1 MRICDVNEVD
11 QIVQIFQII
20 FMKGDGCP
28 LIDAPKKIRDFL
40 YCAFWNLSL
49 NSIVLKVSFCNLLA
63 PDSTLKVLEFIH
75 FPQLS
80 IPEK

>member
-11 QIVQIFQII
+11 QIVQIFQIT

-40 YCAFWNLSL
+40 YCAF
-49 NSIVLKVSFCNLLA
+49 
-63 PDSTLKVLEFIH
+63 
-75 FPQLS
+75 
-80 IPEK
+80 